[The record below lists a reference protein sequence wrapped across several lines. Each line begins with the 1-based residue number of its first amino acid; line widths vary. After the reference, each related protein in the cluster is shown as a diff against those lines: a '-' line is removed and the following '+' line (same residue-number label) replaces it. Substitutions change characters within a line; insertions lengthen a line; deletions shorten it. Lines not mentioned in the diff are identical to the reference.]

1 MREEA
6 AAVTQ
11 GGITVPYVD
20 GLALL
25 AAAFILLWLRLSGRS
40 PWQLCAGAALAASG
54 HLRRR
59 PDRATETRVRT
70 AFAEL
75 DRDLN
80 AVLGQ
85 HVG

>member
-1 MREEA
+1 VA
-6 AAVTQ
+6 Q
-11 GGITVPYVD
+11 GEITVPYID

-25 AAAFILLWLRLSGRS
+25 GAAFILLWLRLSGRS
-40 PWQLCAGAALAASG
+40 PWQLCADAALTVSG

-59 PDRATETRVRT
+59 PDRATATRVRT